1 MSEREREMYIT
12 PARRFGFWLPAPVI
26 DVCLFR
32 AHERQGTAVEV
43 SASCRK
49 PQPWYVTVRGARV
62 YIVCVCVAAVPRSV
76 LWLQGSISAL
86 NGLGWYHGT
95 VLKEHAKALEYYQ
108 RAAFNGSSADA
119 VFNLGVYRLNGKHP
133 WRPERNEVR
142 HGGKLIFMEALA
154 KLKWL
159 LDSTSKQWGPT
170 QLVQ

>member
-1 MSEREREMYIT
+1 MSGRERKREETDIT
-12 PARRFGFWLPAPVI
+12 PARRFHFWLPAPLI

-32 AHERQGTAVEV
+32 ARERRGTAVEV

-49 PQPWYVTVRGARV
+49 PQPWYVTVRTHV
-62 YIVCVCVAAVPRSV
+62 FMLYVCVAAVPRSV
-76 LWLQGSISAL
+76 LWLQGSISAV

-108 RAAFNGSSADA
+108 RAAFNGSSAEA

-133 WRPERNEVR
+133 RRPERNEVR
-142 HGGKLIFMEALA
+142 HGGKLILMEALA

-159 LDSTSKQWGPT
+159 LDSTSK
-170 QLVQ
+170 